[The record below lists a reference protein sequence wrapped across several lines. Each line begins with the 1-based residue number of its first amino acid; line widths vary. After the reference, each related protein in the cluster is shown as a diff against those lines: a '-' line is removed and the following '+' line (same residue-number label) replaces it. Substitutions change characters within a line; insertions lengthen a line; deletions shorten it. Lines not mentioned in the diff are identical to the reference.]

1 MNFAKNGVAK
11 LKARSKA
18 ACKISLNFSKQ
29 KGFKKKLIESTIFL
43 GTKNLN
49 KKPLNFSEKITDYF
63 CELLVRK
70 KTADTIL
77 TTDLLQIENI
87 SGLYQIND
95 MYDADYKYY
104 TKLIATKRD

>member
-1 MNFAKNGVAK
+1 MNSGKLDKRVLIKRQTKTSDGFGGYTSSNATQSTIWANVNYTNGDVTSKNGRK
-11 LKARSKA
+11 KRSLQ
-18 ACKISLNFSKQ
+18 I
-29 KGFKKKLIESTIFL
+29 
-43 GTKNLN
+43 
-49 KKPLNFSEKITDYF
+49 
-63 CELLVRK
+63 ELLVRK